1 MEQFHRTNER
11 GFSLV
16 ELFIAMT
23 VTLILLSGIGVLLAN
38 SLSTRSRENT
48 RTEALVAAQG
58 ALNIMSRE
66 IANSGWGLN
75 DNGIVFI
82 NSNAN
87 QLRIR
92 ANLNNTNLTTD
103 TTDDESEDV
112 TYAYDAQNQA
122 IIRYDRNTATSTIL
136 ASGITQLNFGYSDY
150 KVQNSGT
157 VLIQPFG
164 AAATVDTCKVRITI
178 SIALKKTGNQ
188 PDSTITLTNEVSLRN
203 ASFLLKGY

>member
-103 TTDDESEDV
+103 DESEDV
-112 TYAYDAQNQA
+112 SYAYDAQNQA

-150 KVQNSGT
+150 KVQNNGT
-157 VLIQPFG
+157 VLIQPVG
-164 AAATVDTCKVRITI
+164 VAPTVDTCKVRITI
-178 SIALKKTGNQ
+178 SIALRKTGNQ

-203 ASFLLKGY
+203 AGFLLKGY

>member
-23 VTLILLSGIGVLLAN
+23 VTLILLSGIGVLLAD

-103 TTDDESEDV
+103 DESEDV

-122 IIRYDRNTATSTIL
+122 IIRYDRNAATSTIV

-150 KVQNSGT
+150 KVQNNGT

-164 AAATVDTCKVRITI
+164 AAATVDTSKVRITI
-178 SIALKKTGNQ
+178 SIALRKTGNQ

-203 ASFLLKGY
+203 AGFLLKGY